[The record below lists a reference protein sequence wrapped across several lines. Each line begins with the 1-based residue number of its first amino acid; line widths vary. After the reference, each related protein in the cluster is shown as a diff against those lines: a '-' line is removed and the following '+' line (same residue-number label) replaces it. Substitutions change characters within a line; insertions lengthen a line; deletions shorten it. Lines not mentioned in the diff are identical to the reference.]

1 MAEAKTRPTGADIDE
16 YLVSR
21 ASAEQLPDCRALIA
35 LLGRVTRQPPRMWGP
50 SIVGFGSYRYPLA
63 KGKMGESCLTG
74 FAIRGKDFVVYLAAE
89 GQDQTKLLKQLGKHR
104 IGKACLYFRRLAD
117 LDARVLE
124 RLVSGSVAELKRRHA
139 GLQESER

>member
-1 MAEAKTRPTGADIDE
+1 MAEAKTRPTGAAIDE

-21 ASAEQLPDCRALIA
+21 ASGEQLADCRTLIA

-63 KGKMGESCLTG
+63 SGKTGESCLTG
-74 FAIRGKDFVVYLAAE
+74 FAIRGKDLVVYLAAE
-89 GQDQTKLLKQLGKHR
+89 GQDQTQLLDQLGKHR

-139 GLQESER
+139 GLQDNER

>member
-1 MAEAKTRPTGADIDE
+1 MAEAKTLPTGADIDE
-16 YLVSR
+16 YLASR
-21 ASAEQLPDCRALIA
+21 ASAAQLADCRALIA

-63 KGKMGESCLTG
+63 SGKTGESCLTG
-74 FAIRGKDFVVYLAAE
+74 FAIRGKDLVVYLAAE
-89 GQDQTKLLKQLGKHR
+89 GQEQAKLLGQLGKHR

-124 RLVSGSVAELKRRHA
+124 RLISGSVAELKRRHA
-139 GLQESER
+139 GLQENER